1 MELSCCATG
10 DKHTICLS
18 EDGIAYSFGDNFYG
32 QLGLNEQKQHSCQN
46 VPTPIPNLP
55 KMKHVSCGEYF
66 AVLID
71 HENYLWSFGYNT
83 AGQLAVRNASSQKTP
98 QKIENFPPV
107 LSAFCGAAH
116 TLVITDNFD
125 LYSCGWNDCGQ
136 LCLGDKTNR
145 PTLENTQF
153 SNVIRIG
160 AGYQHSIFQKD
171 DGEVYSCGGNSFG
184 ELGLGNNIMTPKP
197 CIIPNLS
204 NIIQFSC
211 GRFHSL
217 FLDIDGNV
225 FSVGKNKFGSLGIG
239 NTSDQ
244 SEPLQIKNIP
254 LIKLISCVNESSYL
268 LDIDGFVWSFGDN
281 SRCNIAQPIEDKIIF
296 VPTKITIL
304 KNICN
309 ISNGN
314 CSRHFLAKDCEN
326 KIFII
331 GDNSQG
337 QLTGT
342 SRGIGEMES
351 SYFTI
356 WGSSHKS
363 RAKSAR
369 K

>member
-1 MELSCCATG
+1 MELICCATG
-10 DKHTICLS
+10 ASHTICLS
-18 EDGIAYSFGDNFYG
+18 EDGIAYSFGDNYYG
-32 QLGLNEQKQHSCQN
+32 QLGLKQKSTSQT

-55 KMKHVSCGEYF
+55 KIKQVSCGEYF

-71 HENYLWSFGYNT
+71 HENYLWSFGFNT
-83 AGQLAVRNASSQKTP
+83 AGQLALGNIHSQYQKTP
-98 QKIENFPPV
+98 QKIDNIPPV

-136 LCLGDKTNR
+136 LCHEDLKNR
-145 PTLENTQF
+145 SILENTQF

-160 AGYQHSIFQKD
+160 AGYQHSIFQKF
-171 DGEVYSCGGNSFG
+171 DGEVYSCGDNTYG
-184 ELGLGNNIMTPKP
+184 ELGLGNNIIPPKP

-225 FSVGKNKFGSLGIG
+225 FSVGGNEFGCLGIG

-244 SEPLQIKNIP
+244 SVPLQIKNIP
-254 LIKLISCVNESSYL
+254 FIKLISCVNESSYL

-281 SRCNIAQPIEDKIIF
+281 IEHRKIL
-296 VPTKITIL
+296 VPTKINFL

-314 CSRHFLAKDCEN
+314 CSHHFLAKDSED

-331 GDNSQG
+331 GDNSYG

-342 SRGIGEMES
+342 SSGNGEMES
-351 SYFTI
+351 SYFKI

>member
-1 MELSCCATG
+1 MELNCCATG
-10 DKHTICLS
+10 ECHTICIS
-18 EDGIAYSFGDNFYG
+18 DDGIAYSFGDNYYG
-32 QLGLNEQKQHSCQN
+32 QLGLNEQNCISQQ

-83 AGQLAVRNASSQKTP
+83 AGQLATGNTGSQTP
-98 QKIENFPPV
+98 QKIDNIPPV

-136 LCLGDKTNR
+136 LCHGDLKNR
-145 PTLENTQF
+145 STLENTQF

-171 DGEVYSCGGNSFG
+171 DGEVYSCGGNLFG
-184 ELGLGNNIMTPKP
+184 ELGLGNKTIPPKP

-211 GRFHSL
+211 GRYHSL

-268 LDIDGFVWSFGDN
+268 LDIDDFVWSFGDN
-281 SRCNIAQPIEDKIIF
+281 RNCYIAQPIENRKIL
-296 VPTKITIL
+296 VPTKITFL
-304 KNICN
+304 QNICN

-314 CSRHFLAKDCEN
+314 CSHHFLVKDSEN
-326 KIFII
+326 KIFEI

-342 SRGIGEMES
+342 SSEHGEMES